1 MTWKSLKTSVA
12 LNCASSMR
20 LIFIIEI
27 ARFGIT
33 ITTAHARVAHVVN
46 TITIVASTI
55 VAATITSVSAMTI
68 FLVDLESVETR
79 YTGQWKTHV
88 PDLLRKAGHNVQ
100 VISGPEDIPS
110 ATTPGAF
117 LNFGGTNIYKSAQV
131 EQMGRLFCNGAV
143 RPGDHF
149 LFTDA
154 WHPGIINLK
163 YMSELLGIPVVTHGL
178 WHAGSYDPQDFLG
191 RLVGDKPWV
200 RHAEKSFF
208 HAFDRN
214 YFATQFHIDMF
225 GKNLL
230 DTNMG
235 TMYNYKESGKIVRTG
250 WPMEYFQDTLA
261 PYKGM
266 KKRDMILFPHRIAPE
281 KQVDIFRDLAKHL
294 PQYEFVVCQDKQLT
308 KHEYHTLLG
317 EAKMVFSANLQ
328 ETLGISWYEGAVVDA
343 IPMIP
348 DRLSYSEMALG
359 EFKYPSEWT
368 ESFES
373 YKTHRHLI
381 IERIVN
387 YMENYKKFLPSLNK
401 QTNVLTENFFS
412 CNQLLKMLN

>member
-1 MTWKSLKTSVA
+1 MTV
-12 LNCASSMR
+12 
-20 LIFIIEI
+20 
-27 ARFGIT
+27 
-33 ITTAHARVAHVVN
+33 
-46 TITIVASTI
+46 
-55 VAATITSVSAMTI
+55 

-88 PDLLRKAGHNVQ
+88 PELLQKAGHNVQ
-100 VISGPEDIPS
+100 VISGPTDIPN

-131 EQMGRLFCNGAV
+131 EQMGRLFCSGSV
-143 RPGDHF
+143 HPGDHF
-149 LFTDA
+149 IFTDA

-163 YMSELLGIPVVTHGL
+163 YMSELLGIPVTTHGL

-208 HAFDRN
+208 HAFDHN

-225 GKNLL
+225 FKNLFG
-230 DTNMG
+230 DENIVYFG
-235 TMYNYKESGKIVRTG
+235 NKVVRTG

-281 KQVDIFRDLAKHL
+281 KQVEIFRDLATHL

-317 EAKMVFSANLQ
+317 QAKMVFSANLQ

-343 IPMIP
+343 IPMVP
-348 DRLSYSEMALG
+348 DRLSYSEMAFDT
-359 EFKYPSEWT
+359 FKYPSEWT
-368 ESFES
+368 DS
-373 YKTHRHLI
+373 YEAYETARTAVCYKI
-381 IERIVN
+381 IQ
-387 YMENYKKFLPSLNK
+387 YMNHYEQFVPQVCK
-401 QTNVLTENFFS
+401 QTEALHEQFFS
-412 CNQLLKMLN
+412 AQELLRHINN